1 MELYE
6 TAPAGTVTRA
16 RDLRRN
22 PSDAEK
28 RLWNALRDH
37 FPAARFRRQVPVTPY
52 FADFMSFRNRLILE
66 LDGGQHADPDAIAYD
81 ARRTAFL
88 ERKGYKV
95 VRFWNS
101 DVIQNLPGVLESI
114 AQNLPLPPGEG
125 RGPPRSGGKGE
136 AGTLERKKKTSPSH
150 AQARAGPSLSQGERD
165 KERERGEKK

>member
-1 MELYE
+1 MILYE

-22 PSDAEK
+22 PTDAEK
-28 RLWNALRDH
+28 RLWLALRQTL
-37 FPAARFRRQVPVTPY
+37 PAAKFRRQVPVTPY
-52 FADFMSFRNRLILE
+52 FADFLSFAARLIVE
-66 LDGGQHADPDAIAYD
+66 LDGGQHADAEAQAYD

-95 VRFWNS
+95 LRFWS
-101 DVIQNLPGVLESI
+101 TDVMQNLQGVLEAI

-136 AGTLERKKKTSPSH
+136 AGTATSKKTSPSH
-150 AQARAGPSLSQGERD
+150 AQVRAGPSLSRGERV
-165 KERERGEKK
+165 KGERAT